1 MTLAVRNLGTM
12 AKRQDLAALEAPIES
27 QATKVARHW
36 ARLGPDI
43 DIQTLTIGLQISQLS
58 ILNVQ
63 LFDRICAP
71 YGITAS
77 DAAMLMVL
85 RRAAKDTPVRPSDL
99 GKMFNLSPGT
109 VTWRVNRLTRVKL
122 VERASVQGDGRSYH
136 LELTP
141 EGERV
146 VDAVVI
152 AKTHAARERL
162 GALDSLPGGR
172 DAFARLLERLVEAWT
187 MAKT

>member
-1 MTLAVRNLGTM
+1 VQNLRTM

-27 QATKVARHW
+27 QAKKVARHW

-58 ILNVQ
+58 ILSVQ
-63 LFDRICAP
+63 HFDRICAP
-71 YGITAS
+71 YGITAA

-109 VTWRVNRLTRVKL
+109 VTWRINRLTQAKL
-122 VERASVQGDGRSYH
+122 VERAGVPGDGRSFH
-136 LELTP
+136 LELTSS
-141 EGERV
+141 GERV

-152 AKTHAARERL
+152 AQTKAGRERL
-162 GALDSLPGGR
+162 AALDALPGGR

-187 MAKT
+187 KAKV